1 MKPLKCL
8 IVDDEPLA
16 RQGLAEYVGQIDFL
30 ELKGQCKN
38 AVEAS
43 GMLKETQADLM
54 FLDIH
59 MPMMSGI
66 EFLREIKH
74 PPLVIFTTAHREY
87 ALEGFELEVVDY
99 LLKPISFP
107 RFLRAAQKALELSGE
122 QNQKDNDEAY
132 FYVKEDG
139 VFVKLCHQDILYIE
153 GEKDYIFIHTPEK
166 RHMVLT
172 SMKAAQSRLPES
184 TFMRVHRSYI
194 INVSHVKALEGN
206 TLHIG
211 NAEVPVSKQYRDDV
225 YERIIG
231 NNLWRRE

>member
-1 MKPLKCL
+1 MKRLKCL
-8 IVDDEPLA
+8 IIDDEPLA
-16 RQGLAEYVGQIDFL
+16 REGLVEYVDQTDFL

-43 GMLKETQADLM
+43 GMLKETEADLLL
-54 FLDIH
+54 LDIH

-107 RFLRAAQKALELSGE
+107 RFLRAAQKALELSG
-122 QNQKDNDEAY
+122 NQGKKDDDEAY

-139 VFVKLCHQDILYIE
+139 VYVKLCHEDILYIE

-172 SMKAAQSRLPES
+172 SMKAAQGRLPES

-194 INVSHVKALEGN
+194 INVQHVRALEGN
-206 TLHIG
+206 MLHIG
-211 NAEVPVSKQYRDDV
+211 ATTVPVSKQYREEV
-225 YERIIG
+225 YEKIIG
-231 NNLWRRE
+231 NNVWRRE